1 MKKSEINPEELEKDM
16 DKIISFINSLEN
28 LEIKDPKQLDKLQKQ
43 ANSFEK
49 ILKNKYKNYLD
60 EQK

>member
-28 LEIKDPKQLDKLQKQ
+28 LEIKDSKQLDKLQKQ

>member
-1 MKKSEINPEELEKDM
+1 MKKSEVNPKELEKDM

-43 ANSFEK
+43 ASSFEK
-49 ILKNKYKNYLD
+49 ILKNKYKKYLD
-60 EQK
+60 DKE